1 MRAWQ
6 IVRNGAP
13 EDAVEMRDLPAPAA
27 GPGEAVVDVAAAALG
42 FPDYLL
48 ATGDYHDKP
57 PLPFTISGEAAGTV
71 TTIGDGVNGIA
82 VGDRVVVAPGVTIA
96 GRLAEQVSVPADLLL
111 PIPDQMSWAEAAA
124 LFVAYHTAHIGLF
137 RRGGLQGGETLLV
150 HGASGGV
157 GSAAVQLGKA
167 VGARVIAVAGGQ
179 AKTDICRQLGADVVV
194 DHRVEDFVSVVKQA
208 TDGRGADVIYD
219 PVGGEVFDRSR
230 RCVAVEG
237 RIVVVGFASGVL
249 PQLPVN
255 HALIKNYS
263 VVGFRTRPFRDD
275 PVFRRDVHDDL
286 IAWYR
291 RGAIRPLVESRPFED
306 TVKALRRIGDRDVI
320 GRIVMELGSR

>member
-13 EDAVEMRDLPAPAA
+13 EDALRLRDLPAPAA

-57 PLPFTISGEAAGTV
+57 PLPFTIGGEAAGTV
-71 TTIGDGVNGIA
+71 TATGDGVDLVA
-82 VGDRVVVAPGVTIA
+82 VGDRVVVAPGVTVA

-111 PIPDQMSWAEAAA
+111 PIPDEMHWAEAAA
-124 LFVAYHTAHIGLF
+124 LFVAYHTSHIGLF
-137 RRGGLQGGETLLV
+137 RRGGLREGETLLV
-150 HGASGGV
+150 HGASGGI

-179 AKTDICRQLGADVVV
+179 AKSDICRQLGADIVV
-194 DHRVEDFVSVVKQA
+194 DHRVEDFVSVVKQL
-208 TDGRGADVIYD
+208 TGGRGADVIYD

-237 RIVVVGFASGVL
+237 RIVVAGFASGVL

-255 HALIKNYS
+255 HALIKGYS
-263 VVGFRTRPFRDD
+263 IVGFRTRPFRDD
-275 PVFRRDVHDDL
+275 PVYRREVHDDL
-286 IAWYR
+286 VAMYR
-291 RGAIRPLVESRPFED
+291 RGAIRPLVEPMPFDD
-306 TVKALRRIGDRDVI
+306 TVKALRRIGDRDVV
-320 GRIVMELGSR
+320 GRIVVRVGS